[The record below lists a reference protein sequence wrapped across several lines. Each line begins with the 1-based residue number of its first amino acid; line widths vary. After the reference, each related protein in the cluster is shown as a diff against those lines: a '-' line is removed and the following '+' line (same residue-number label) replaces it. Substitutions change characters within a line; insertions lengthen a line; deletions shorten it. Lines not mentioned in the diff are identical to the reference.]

1 MANPETTNLDGLF
14 DTSLVEVAERNS
26 AMDELQMGKDFFEN
40 TGIFGTEASE
50 IQLAML
56 DYIVSVGIKE
66 GNNSSFTGDIKNLID
81 YLSQNFDIDDEQLKI
96 IKTRVLVNVNNVK
109 SRQQDFMDTLINNV
123 GEEYAQNFYNFCE
136 ARHFDDLTDIDD
148 LALNMQKENPNITM
162 DNLKAVEMAVLEM
175 ARFRVGINYHIAQ
188 VRAQKAKKGM
198 EQLEALK
205 IKSKD
210 TIEKA

>member
-1 MANPETTNLDGLF
+1 
-14 DTSLVEVAERNS
+14 
-26 AMDELQMGKDFFEN
+26 
-40 TGIFGTEASE
+40 
-50 IQLAML
+50 ML
-56 DYIVSVGIKE
+56 DYIVSVWIKE
-66 GNNSSFTGDIKNLID
+66 WNNSSFTWDIKNLID

-123 GEEYAQNFYNFCE
+123 WEEYAQNFYNFCE

-175 ARFRVGINYHIAQ
+175 ARFRVWINYHIAQ
-188 VRAQKAKKGM
+188 VRAQKAKKWM